1 MAGSGI
7 VGAAATVTDCKLKCL
22 LSMQGSDDGRRVGC
36 EVMSGW
42 WRWKRSG
49 VGGGGKCEVQEV
61 DSQARAA
68 EEIPARRPTCSQGQH
83 EEQHRC
89 GWRLS
94 LFLGDLR
101 PCCSSA
107 RDRRQ

>member
-1 MAGSGI
+1 VVVGS
-7 VGAAATVTDCKLKCL
+7 VRCKK
-22 LSMQGSDDGRRVGC
+22 STARRVPQ
-36 EVMSGW
+36 
-42 WRWKRSG
+42 RKFQPAARRA
-49 VGGGGKCEVQEV
+49 
-61 DSQARAA
+61 ARASTRA
-68 EEIPARRPTCSQGQH
+68 EH